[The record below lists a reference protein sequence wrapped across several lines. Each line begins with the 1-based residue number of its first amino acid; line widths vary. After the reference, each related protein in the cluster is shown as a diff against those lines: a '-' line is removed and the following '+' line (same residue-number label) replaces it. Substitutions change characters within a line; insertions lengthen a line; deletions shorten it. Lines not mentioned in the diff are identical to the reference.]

1 MIGAKEHAGMEMT
14 SEDDDDEP
22 GSSSVIAADVDN
34 GAEERRLFNEKNKRS
49 VRRKTHSPKRV
60 QKGPPQEM
68 PILDERYAASLL
80 EYYSKHKPYYPV
92 SETEF
97 NKQECTTQCSH
108 KYIDNNMEVLIP
120 KHPFE
125 SCEFGAYISHVEQ
138 KSTTQTPTNFR

>member
-97 NKQECTTQCSH
+97 NKQVESEVAMVISFNDYTINETPKS
-108 KYIDNNMEVLIP
+108 NNNLSSM
-120 KHPFE
+120 
-125 SCEFGAYISHVEQ
+125 
-138 KSTTQTPTNFR
+138 